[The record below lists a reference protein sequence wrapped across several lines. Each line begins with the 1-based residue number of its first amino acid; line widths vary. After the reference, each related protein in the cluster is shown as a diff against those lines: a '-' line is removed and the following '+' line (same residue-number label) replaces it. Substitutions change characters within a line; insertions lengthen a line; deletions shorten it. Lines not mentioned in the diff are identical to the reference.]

1 MNRHLGLAAVAA
13 AAAALAVPAVA
24 SAHTTVYTTTA
35 KKFEGGVLSDFTRYV
50 VVNHGYTVV
59 LTESNGLTGPLGV
72 VAFNNVPSG
81 AYRNS
86 LDTAQI
92 LANGGTGAQA
102 HATCN
107 GSTAQLDTAA
117 VIASWQGGLHSAPT
131 PDQPF
136 WNYVPFQT
144 TSANLDDNPAT
155 WTPTLVQAGF
165 SLADLAT
172 PAGAKA
178 ACEAKGGLYFPADT
192 LTTTS
197 ASLSSGLTTP
207 LQKEIDTLKAASTT
221 QTTQVASLTSEVNTL
236 KTQVAGM
243 MLAATP
249 LKLTYTS
256 GKARSGVKVAVN
268 GQPLKAVK
276 LQLSLKQSAVR
287 KHKLAPAVI
296 GNLTTTTDASG
307 NAAVTVK
314 LTSAAAKALKSLKGS
329 LAVTVEAKS
338 GDRFTT
344 TNGKMTR

>member
-1 MNRHLGLAAVAA
+1 MNRHLGLAAVVT
-13 AAAALAVPAVA
+13 AAAALALPALA

-50 VVNHGYTVV
+50 VINHGYTVV

-92 LANGGTGAQA
+92 LQNGGTGAQA

-107 GSTAQLDTAA
+107 GSVAQLDTAA

-144 TSANLDDNPAT
+144 TSAGLDDNPAT
-155 WTPTLVQAGF
+155 WTPTLVQAGL
-165 SLADLAT
+165 LARR
-172 PAGAKA
+172 PRHAGR
-178 ACEAKGGLYFPADT
+178 CQGGLRGQGRPLLPADT

-207 LQKEIDTLKAASTT
+207 LQQEIYTLKATSTT
-221 QTTQVASLTSEVNTL
+221 QTTQVASLTSEVNIL
-236 KTQVAGM
+236 KSQVAGM

-249 LKLTYTS
+249 LKLTS
-256 GKARSGVKVAVN
+256 PRARPS
-268 GQPLKAVK
+268 
-276 LQLSLKQSAVR
+276 
-287 KHKLAPAVI
+287 PASRSPS
-296 GNLTTTTDASG
+296 T
-307 NAAVTVK
+307 
-314 LTSAAAKALKSLKGS
+314 GS
-329 LAVTVEAKS
+329 
-338 GDRFTT
+338 R
-344 TNGKMTR
+344 